1 MFLKLNMIS
10 HSMYFIKG
18 RRSCLHKRPMGWGVQ
33 GGSDAT
39 AASGGKRELSEWQ
52 RSVGNA
58 GASSPRRTPGTAT
71 GQCLFASVCG
81 ARQPLRLTKQASVLP
96 TTALACPLASSAAGS
111 ARARNPWPI
120 LCFLSCRSKK
130 GRPPAGTGSASL

>member
-1 MFLKLNMIS
+1 MEHCATLS
-10 HSMYFIKG
+10 A
-18 RRSCLHKRPMGWGVQ
+18 LHKRQKMMFAVTTYGLGILK
-33 GGSDAT
+33 GTHLTRGSDAT

-96 TTALACPLASSAAGS
+96 TAAFTCPLASSAAGS
-111 ARARNPWPI
+111 ARARNP
-120 LCFLSCRSKK
+120 
-130 GRPPAGTGSASL
+130 